1 MFASFGRSSL
11 EHVVNS
17 EMLIFLGMAAAML
30 IVCIVLV
37 VFVLRALKNPR
48 VASSVDASRAREDEL
63 RSHWKMPETRR
74 ASWKRK

>member
-1 MFASFGRSSL
+1 M
-11 EHVVNS
+11 NS

-63 RSHWKMPETRR
+63 RSQLEDARNKTRELEAQVTEAR
-74 ASWKRK
+74 